1 MNNPWNDIELQTSE
15 AHIQRE
21 CVQQL
26 QTLDSIMEEQ
36 FALCDAKQV
45 MILESRRRKRPAA
58 FEDTCLSSGV
68 WSGYKRRISAGM
80 PAALS

>member
-1 MNNPWNDIELQTSE
+1 M
-15 AHIQRE
+15 QRE
-21 CVQQL
+21 SVQQL

-45 MILESRRRKRPAA
+45 MILESRRRKRPVA

-68 WSGYKRRISAGM
+68 WSGWI
-80 PAALS
+80 